1 TRRRPSHSCHG
12 GRLVNRAS
20 HLYIPQ
26 TNQRQPWPLL
36 YTMPMAK
43 QKNSKSQSSTIALN
57 KRARHDYFI
66 EERLEAGLV
75 LEGWEVK
82 ALRAGKGR
90 ITEAYIWLNRGE
102 AFLLGGHIQP
112 LESAS
117 SHVATDATRT
127 RKLLLHER
135 ELAHLI
141 GATEQKGYT
150 IVPLAMYW
158 KRGRAKL
165 EIALAKGKAKHD
177 KRQTKKKQD
186 WERQK
191 ARLMRNTG

>member
-1 TRRRPSHSCHG
+1 
-12 GRLVNRAS
+12 
-20 HLYIPQ
+20 
-26 TNQRQPWPLL
+26 
-36 YTMPMAK
+36 MAK
-43 QKNSKSQSSTIALN
+43 QKSSKTGTSTIALN

-75 LEGWEVK
+75 LQGWEVK
-82 ALRAGKGR
+82 SLRAGKAR
-90 ITEAYIWLNRGE
+90 ITESYVIIKDGE

-117 SHVATDATRT
+117 THIRPDTTRT

-135 ELAHLI
+135 ELSQLI
-141 GATEQKGYT
+141 GATEQKGFT

-177 KRQTKKKQD
+177 KRETKKTQD
-186 WERQK
+186 WQRQK
-191 ARLMRNTG
+191 ARVMRHAD

>member
-1 TRRRPSHSCHG
+1 
-12 GRLVNRAS
+12 
-20 HLYIPQ
+20 
-26 TNQRQPWPLL
+26 
-36 YTMPMAK
+36 MPMAK
-43 QKNSKSQSSTIALN
+43 KKSSSTQSSTIALN

-66 EERLEAGLV
+66 EERFEAGLV
-75 LEGWEVK
+75 LQGWEVK
-82 ALRAGKGR
+82 SLRAGKAR
-90 ITEAYIWLNRGE
+90 ITEAYIWLNNGE

-117 SHVATDATRT
+117 THVTPDTTRT

-141 GATEQKGYT
+141 GATEQKGFT

-177 KRQTKKKQD
+177 KRETKKRQD
-186 WERQK
+186 WDRQK
-191 ARLMRNTG
+191 ARVMRHAD

>member
-1 TRRRPSHSCHG
+1 
-12 GRLVNRAS
+12 
-20 HLYIPQ
+20 
-26 TNQRQPWPLL
+26 
-36 YTMPMAK
+36 MPMARK
-43 QKNSKSQSSTIALN
+43 KNSKAQSSTIALN

-66 EERLEAGLV
+66 EEKLEAGLV
-75 LEGWEVK
+75 LQGWEVK
-82 ALRAGKGR
+82 SLRAGKAR
-90 ITEAYIWLNRGE
+90 ITEAYVWLRGGE

-117 SHVATDATRT
+117 SHIRADSTRT

-141 GATEQKGYT
+141 GATEQQGYT
-150 IVPLAMYW
+150 IVPLALYW

-177 KRQTKKKQD
+177 KRQAKKEHD
-186 WERQK
+186 WQRQK
-191 ARLMRNTG
+191 ARLMRHAG

>member
-1 TRRRPSHSCHG
+1 MAYEACLG
-12 GRLVNRAS
+12 GYNKS
-20 HLYIPQ
+20 
-26 TNQRQPWPLL
+26 
-36 YTMPMAK
+36 M
-43 QKNSKSQSSTIALN
+43 SKSRDKKQPSSTIAQN

-66 EERLEAGLV
+66 EDRLEAGLV

-82 ALRAGKGR
+82 SLRAGKGR
-90 ITEAYIWLNRGE
+90 ITEAYVIVKDGE

-117 SHVATDATRT
+117 THIVADTTRT

-135 ELAHLI
+135 ELATLI

-165 EIALAKGKAKHD
+165 EIALAKGKAKYD
-177 KRQTKKKQD
+177 KRQTKKDAD
-186 WERQK
+186 WNRRK
-191 ARLMRNTG
+191 AQLLRS